1 MRLIGIVNR
10 CQGEPEPVVAV
21 DDAVLALPLFGNATA
36 DRPANHA
43 ANQPGRAGLCDD
55 VVQRYGALTRLRS
68 SGQGSVEPMGPTF
81 DLPVGS
87 AAEGEHQHR
96 AVDGMQF
103 DGGGSAVQ
111 RPGCVSIDASAER
124 AAETRLTSA
133 TVQAATA
140 HWVFI
145 ATLGPDS
152 RVDRSVE
159 PFVPGG

>member
-1 MRLIGIVNR
+1 MRLVGIVNR
-10 CQGEPEPVVAV
+10 CQGEPESVVV
-21 DDAVLALPLFGNATA
+21 FDDEVLALPLFGNATA
-36 DRPANHA
+36 DRPANHS
-43 ANQPGRAGLCDD
+43 ANQPGRAGQCDD
-55 VVQRYGALTRLRS
+55 VVQRYRALTRLRS
-68 SGQGSVEPMGPTF
+68 SGQGSVEPVGPTF

-111 RPGCVSIDASAER
+111 RLGCVSINASAER
-124 AAETRLTSA
+124 VAETRLTSA
-133 TVQAATA
+133 TVQATTA
-140 HWVFI
+140 YRVLI
-145 ATLGPDS
+145 ATLSPDS